1 MKIMTRFTAT
11 LSLFLI
17 TTPVITTSLQAH
29 SNEMCNYEMD
39 YDLTIEDS
47 ALSFTQESGKNIT
60 IDQDNQLFVNGK
72 KKQLDSKQQ
81 QLIDDYADGVR
92 DLIPEVTA
100 LAIEG
105 VNLGVEAATMALS
118 ILLDGS
124 DPDIARFSEKLN
136 QLAQN
141 ITVNLDANHFSTKN
155 LEEAFDSEFEAE
167 IETIVEEAVTEITPK
182 LISKVITAAMSGEEG
197 TISDIEQ
204 RAEFLEHEIEDYV
217 EPRADALEARADEL
231 CDSIGNLDALETKM
245 VESGLEMMDL
255 IEKDQSNHN
264 ENDKRDRYKFKISD

>member
-1 MKIMTRFTAT
+1 MKIMTSFTAA
-11 LSLFLI
+11 LSIFLV
-17 TTPVITTSLQAH
+17 TTPLITTSLQAH
-29 SNEMCNYEMD
+29 TTEMCNYEMD

-60 IDQDNQLFVNGK
+60 IDQDNQLFVNGN
-72 KKQLDSKQQ
+72 KKQLDSQQQ
-81 QLIDDYADGVR
+81 QLIDDYADGIR

-100 LAIEG
+100 LATEG

-124 DPDIARFSEKLN
+124 DPDIEHFSGKLN

-141 ITVNLDANHFSTKN
+141 ITLKLDANHFSSKK

-217 EPRADALEARADEL
+217 EPRAEALEARADEL

-245 VESGLEMMDL
+245 VESGLEMMDM
-255 IEKDQSNHN
+255 IDKGQGNHKDKS
-264 ENDKRDRYKFKISD
+264 DRYKFKFSD

>member
-60 IDQDNQLFVNGK
+60 IDQDNQLSVNGK
-72 KKQLDSKQQ
+72 KKQLDSQQQ

-124 DPDIARFSEKLN
+124 DPDIERFTGKLN

-141 ITVNLDANHFSTKN
+141 ITVKLDANHFSTKD
-155 LEEAFDSEFEAE
+155 LEDAFDSEFEEE
-167 IETIVEEAVTEITPK
+167 IESIVEEAVTEITPI
-182 LISKVITAAMSGEEG
+182 LISKVLTAAMSGEDG
-197 TISDIEQ
+197 TISDIEH

-231 CDSIGNLDALETKM
+231 CDSISSLDALETKM
-245 VESGLEMMDL
+245 VESGLEMMDM
-255 IEKDQSNHN
+255 IEKGQGNHK
-264 ENDKRDRYKFKISD
+264 ENDKNNHYKFKFSD